1 MNDSGLKLFLRYSRG
16 CRMYLEDKGM
26 LDRSDRKALDS
37 GSPSYEVLRKVFNVA
52 IPSLEKTAK
61 RMSRDVFDPEVLREF
76 YSGEHNERKFREGE
90 LACLA
95 FPAKVAKVDKG
106 RVMLNLEPVTGE
118 FWAASDKNLD
128 VGDWV
133 TVHRLIVVE
142 KIPQDFAI
150 KMAARLEALG
160 LNKAYKFPKAA
171 IKYLERLNAG
181 CEGCGGHGKEDFAHK
196 VEGGGEAGG
205 PEERQENSSV
215 AGKGEANA

>member
-1 MNDSGLKLFLRYSRG
+1 MAGNGMELFLRYAEG
-16 CRMYLEDKGM
+16 CRRYLEDGG
-26 LDRSDRKALDS
+26 LISDDDRKALDS
-37 GSPSYEVLRKVFNVA
+37 GGPSYEVLRKVFNVA

-61 RMSRDVFDPEVLREF
+61 RMDRDVFDPEVLREF

-95 FPAKVAKVDKG
+95 FPAKVAKSDKG
-106 RVMLNLEPVTGE
+106 RVMLNLEPVNGE
-118 FWAASDKNLD
+118 FWSASDKDLG

-142 KIPQDFAI
+142 KITQDFAI

-160 LNKAYKFPKAA
+160 LSKAYKFPKAA

-181 CEGCGGHGKEDFAHK
+181 CKGCGGHGKEDFAHK

-205 PEERQENSSV
+205 PEERQEKSSV
-215 AGKGEANA
+215 AGKGEAHA